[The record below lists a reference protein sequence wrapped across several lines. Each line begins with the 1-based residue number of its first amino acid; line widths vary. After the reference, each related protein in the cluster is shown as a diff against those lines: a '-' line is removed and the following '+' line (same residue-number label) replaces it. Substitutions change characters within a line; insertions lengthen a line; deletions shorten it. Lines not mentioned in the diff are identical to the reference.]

1 MKKKKQ
7 YVTTLLIDDI
17 ESSSL
22 IEKFLE
28 DNVEFVKGQY
38 AVAEDHLIFQLIHFQ
53 EWNVNFYRNKFGFN
67 TRILFESCL

>member
-22 IEKFLE
+22 IERFLE
-28 DNVEFVKGQY
+28 ENIESVKGQY
-38 AVAEDHLIFQLIHFQ
+38 AVAEDYLIFQLIHSQ
-53 EWNVNFYRNKFGFN
+53 EWNINFYRNKFGFD